1 VWSIEAKRALIDVS
15 AQGLSISRQCSL
27 LGLSRSTFLYEVK
40 GESPENLLF
49 MRLLDEQYTA
59 TPFYGVL
66 RMTAQLRALGHE
78 VNEKRI
84 RRLLRLMA
92 LEAIYPKPNLSAPI
106 FGHRVFPYLLRKVTI
121 ARVNQVWSTDITYI
135 RMKGG
140 FVYLTAVIDWYS
152 RYVLSWRVSIT
163 LEGSFCVDVVAEAL
177 LCGCPEVFNTDQG
190 SQYTTDTFTAPL
202 LKLGISVS
210 MDGRNRALDNIFV
223 ERLWRTVKYELI
235 YLNEY
240 STIKQLVGG
249 IREYFEFY
257 NQHRLHQS
265 LDYCTPAEIYK
276 EQSDC
281 EGVRPFR
288 TA

>member
-1 VWSIEAKRALIDVS
+1 M
-15 AQGLSISRQCSL
+15 
-27 LGLSRSTFLYEVK
+27 LGLSRSTLLYEAK

-49 MRLLDEQYTA
+49 MRLLDEQYTS
-59 TPFYGVL
+59 TPFYGVR
-66 RMTAQLRALGHE
+66 RMTAQLRVLGYE

-106 FGHRVFPYLLRKVTI
+106 LGHRVFPYLLRMVTI
-121 ARVNQVWSTDITYI
+121 ARVNQVWSTDITNI

-163 LEGSFCVDVVAEAL
+163 LEGSFCIDVVAEAL

-190 SQYTTDTFTAPL
+190 PQYTTDLFTDPL
-202 LKLGISVS
+202 VKLGIAVS

-235 YLNEY
+235 YLNDYGTAKE
-240 STIKQLVGG
+240 LVGS
-249 IREYFEFY
+249 IREYFKFY
-257 NQHRLHQS
+257 NQRRLHQS
-265 LDYCTPAEIYK
+265 LGYRTPAEVYR
-276 EQSDC
+276 EQGGDL
-281 EGVRPFR
+281 GTRAFR

>member
-1 VWSIEAKRALIDVS
+1 
-15 AQGLSISRQCSL
+15 
-27 LGLSRSTFLYEVK
+27 
-40 GESPENLLF
+40 

-59 TPFYGVL
+59 TPYYGVL
-66 RMTAQLRALGHE
+66 RMTAQLRVLGYE

-92 LEAIYPKPNLSAPI
+92 LEAIYPKPNLSAPVL
-106 FGHRVFPYLLRKVTI
+106 GHRVFPYLLRKVTI

-163 LEGSFCVDVVAEAL
+163 LEGSFCIDVVAEAL
-177 LCGCPEVFNTDQG
+177 LSGCPEVFNTDQG
-190 SQYTTDTFTAPL
+190 PQYTTDLFTAPL
-202 LKLGISVS
+202 VELGISVS

-235 YLNEY
+235 YLNDYGTVKE
-240 STIKQLVGG
+240 LVSAV
-249 IREYFEFY
+249 RDYFEFY
-257 NQHRLHQS
+257 NQRRLHQS
-265 LDYCTPAEIYK
+265 LDYRTPAAIYK
-276 EQSDC
+276 EQAVGS
-281 EGVRPFR
+281 GARAFR